1 MLDLQFLDAYSG
13 ETTLASPSTSLA
25 GGWEMASGTATP
37 PARQGSYDQACESL
51 LGAKL
56 VFAGGHVFLTDW
68 SQ

>member
-1 MLDLQFLDAYSG
+1 
-13 ETTLASPSTSLA
+13 
-25 GGWEMASGTATP
+25 MASGTATP

-56 VFAGGHVFLTDW
+56 VFAGGHVFLADW